1 MSRRLRTSQ
10 GATVELHSDV
20 LSLERDDHVATLW
33 LNRPDA
39 RNAMGRAFWRD
50 LPLACAALQ
59 DDEEVRVVVVAARGT
74 DFSVGL
80 DLKEMGGDLVGGD
93 VATSPARAN
102 ERTYGAV
109 RAMQGALQ
117 ALADLRVPV
126 IAAVHGW
133 CIGGGVD
140 LISACDIRLAAGDAT
155 FSLREVKVAIVADV
169 GSLQRLPAIIG
180 AGHLAQL
187 ALTGEDIDA
196 ARARRIGL
204 VNDVHGA
211 SGSDVLDAARRLA
224 SAVAANSPWAVRGT
238 KAILRHRDERRIAD
252 ELDFVARWNT
262 MYLRTNDLGEA
273 ITAFLEH
280 REPVFRGD

>member
-1 MSRRLRTSQ
+1 M
-10 GATVELHSDV
+10 ELHSNV
-20 LSLERDDHVATLW
+20 LSLERDGHVATLW

-50 LPLACAALQ
+50 LPLACTALQ
-59 DDEEVRVVVVAARGT
+59 DDEEVRAVVIAARG
-74 DFSVGL
+74 DHFSVGL
-80 DLKEMGGDLVGGD
+80 DLKEMGGNLVGEDPVQGG
-93 VATSPARAN
+93 ANASPARAN
-102 ERTYGAV
+102 EKIFAAV

-140 LISACDIRLAAGDAT
+140 LISACDVRVAAGDAV
-155 FSLREVKVAIVADV
+155 FSLREANVAIVADL
-169 GSLQRLPAIIG
+169 GSLQRLPTIIG

-196 ARARRIGL
+196 ERARRIGL

-211 SGSDVLDAARRLA
+211 SGPDVLAAARELA
-224 SAVAANSPWAVRGT
+224 RVMAANSPWAVRGT
-238 KAILRHRDERRIAD
+238 KAVLRHHDERRVAD
-252 ELDFVARWNT
+252 GLDFVARWNT
-262 MYLRTNDLGEA
+262 MYLRTNDLSEA
-273 ITAFLEH
+273 INAFLEH
-280 REPVFRGD
+280 RPPVFRGE